1 MPGRAVEPRL
11 VAGVNVFARAASPA
25 LATRDQLEFN
35 YALGAESHS
44 DFAIEIL
51 FRRGHENSAAPLERG
66 QHLGPAHDLGKMW
79 RTDLFLAFGHQ
90 HQIHRELTS
99 CATNGMECREK
110 GGFRALLIDRA
121 PADDY
126 FSQAGL
132 FHHRRIPGWRG

>member
-11 VAGVNVFARAASPA
+11 IAGVDVFARAASPA
-25 LATRDQLEFN
+25 LATGDQLEFN

-51 FRRGHENSAAPLERG
+51 FRRGHENPAAALERG

-79 RTDLFLAFGHQ
+79 RADLLFAFSHQ
-90 HQIHRELTS
+90 HQIHRELTP
-99 CATNGMECREK
+99 CAANGMERGEK
-110 GGFRALLIDRA
+110 CGFRTLLIDRA

-132 FHHRRIPGWRG
+132 FHQCRIPRWR